1 MSDENSGFD
10 TSQLDLSIVSVDLG
24 SDAVSHHRPRRGFW
38 RAAWFDPEMALV
50 PRKLITEV
58 HVEHP
63 LSPNYTEIV
72 DKIADLHKVELKSA
86 AEPENIERPV
96 EVDDQVAEC
105 TPQFILR
112 NIPKVERYYD
122 LDRPLSFNLDDMP
135 FTEAKDMIEEAHHT
149 HLGKIEFIPV
159 ESVDF
164 LNDFRN
170 FLEEIFVLCPWEQAT
185 RKEPDET
192 SPWHIKNSTSKLA
205 LDLLSRKNTLFIFS
219 EKGMT
224 SMGMKDYKPREENN
238 DFQEN
243 RPHIGFGPG

>member
-1 MSDENSGFD
+1 MSDEPIQVD
-10 TSQLDLSIVSVDLG
+10 DSQLDLSIVQVDLG
-24 SDAVSHHRPRRGFW
+24 PESAGHFRPRAGFW
-38 RAAWFDPEMALV
+38 RAAWFDPEMALA
-50 PRKLITEV
+50 PRKLITDV
-58 HVEHP
+58 HIEHP
-63 LSPNYTEIV
+63 LSPNYSEIV

-86 AEPENIERPV
+86 AEPENIDRPV

-112 NIPKVERYYD
+112 NIPKIERYYD

-135 FTEAKDMIEEAHHT
+135 LLEASDMIDEARHT
-149 HLGKIEFIPV
+149 RLGKVEFIPV
-159 ESVDF
+159 ESVNF
-164 LNDFRN
+164 LNDFRD

-185 RKEPDET
+185 RKEPDEN

-224 SMGMKDYKPREENN
+224 TMGMKDYKPREETN
-238 DFQEN
+238 DLQDN